1 MTSHFIIH
9 LCEKKHGNKNN
20 SFVVWNVFILYAEIS
35 IVCQHTSCE
44 LCSEVQADTVV
55 TCKLFLELHSYD
67 VSSKFFHVWEDA
79 LHSSQI

>member
-1 MTSHFIIH
+1 MTSHFIICI
-9 LCEKKHGNKNN
+9 CEKKHGNNN
-20 SFVVWNVFILYAEIS
+20 HSFVVWNVFVLYAEIS
-35 IVCQHTSCE
+35 IVCQRTSCE

-67 VSSKFFHVWEDA
+67 VSSKFFHVLEDA